1 VKFVT
6 EGEDTEIDRNLV
18 DVINDPLVHM
28 VRNAVDHGVEA
39 PEVRKENGKDET
51 GVVKLSA
58 YHSAGSVVVEIS
70 DDGKG
75 LDRNVIIAKGKE
87 KGLIS
92 DSPDFNDDALSDK
105 EVFNM
110 IFEPGFS
117 TAEVVTDVS
126 GRGVG
131 MDVVRKNIE
140 SLRGQAEIKS
150 ELGKGSTFRMSLP
163 LTLAIIDGMVV
174 RVGNE
179 TYVIPT
185 GSIIRSIKPEKENI
199 TNVFEKGEMLSLQGE
214 LIPLISMSA
223 LYEIESTQK
232 DDGMPLVVIVED
244 EEKQAGLL
252 IDELIGRQQVVI
264 KTLGGTM
271 KSTPGISGG
280 AIMPSGRVGLIIDV
294 AGLVKFSNEVEE
306 EGGSKKGKTEGK
318 RHPSSPLATPR
329 QGKAEGEDERQALA
343 A

>member
-1 VKFVT
+1 
-6 EGEDTEIDRNLV
+6 
-18 DVINDPLVHM
+18 
-28 VRNAVDHGVEA
+28 
-39 PEVRKENGKDET
+39 
-51 GVVKLSA
+51 
-58 YHSAGSVVVEIS
+58 
-70 DDGKG
+70 
-75 LDRNVIIAKGKE
+75 
-87 KGLIS
+87 
-92 DSPDFNDDALSDK
+92 
-105 EVFNM
+105 
-110 IFEPGFS
+110 
-117 TAEVVTDVS
+117 VVTDVS

-214 LIPLISMSA
+214 LIPLLSMSA
-223 LYEIESTQK
+223 LYEIKSTQK
-232 DDGMPLVVIVED
+232 DDGMSLVVIVED

-252 IDELIGRQQVVI
+252 IDELIGRQQVVV
-264 KTLGGTM
+264 KTLGGAM
-271 KSTPGISGG
+271 KSIPGISGG

-306 EGGSKKGKTEGK
+306 EEKNKKGMSCVAAGEEGK
-318 RHPSSPLATPR
+318 GTQASPLATP
-329 QGKAEGEDERQALA
+329 GKEGTKAEGEGERQALA